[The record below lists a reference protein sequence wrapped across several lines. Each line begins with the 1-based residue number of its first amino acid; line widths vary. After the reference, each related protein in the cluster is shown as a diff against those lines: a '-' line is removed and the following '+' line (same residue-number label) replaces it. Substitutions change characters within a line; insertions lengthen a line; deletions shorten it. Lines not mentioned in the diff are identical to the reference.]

1 MVDFVEKH
9 KIKPVVSQVWPG
21 LESAEEAFKVLRA
34 GTQFGKLVLSLK
46 DDSKL

>member
-1 MVDFVEKH
+1 MVDYIAKH

-21 LESAEEAFKVLRA
+21 LESAEEAFDVIKA

-46 DDSKL
+46 NDSKL

>member
-1 MVDFVEKH
+1 MVDFVDKR

-21 LESAEEAFKVLRA
+21 LESAEEAFNVLKA

-46 DDSKL
+46 NDSKP